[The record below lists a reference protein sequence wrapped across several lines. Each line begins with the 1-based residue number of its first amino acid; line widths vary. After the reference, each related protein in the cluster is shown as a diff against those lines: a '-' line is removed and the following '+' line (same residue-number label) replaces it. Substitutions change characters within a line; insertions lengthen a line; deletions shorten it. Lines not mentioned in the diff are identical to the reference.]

1 MHDSMLFGEIVYA
14 SKIQADEDDTVVK
27 IDLSILN
34 VALIIASVF
43 YIWCLV
49 LAIRKL
55 SSLQSVNPDLGMKKL
70 LVVSII
76 LLCLVRIMTFIG
88 VTAMDIANVRA
99 HYSPNPSSS
108 YGNEE
113 IFLKITSADNV
124 GTQSEIDTSESVAR
138 SSQSDNQN
146 FYDSSMTILFDLPNA
161 IVVSTFVLLTLVW
174 AECFLQSR
182 FHTESMI
189 KWKKRW
195 LMGYTAFNSCLFSGQ
210 LTLYILIFWPGTDDS
225 VRIVKGI
232 IYAGMIATNLGA
244 CIVAAFSYF
253 YLNIR
258 FAVSFKKCLAS
269 SVTDSAVVL
278 ANNHGIDRK
287 TNNSVLF
294 SFTKGLPV

>member
-1 MHDSMLFGEIVYA
+1 MLSEDMYI
-14 SKIQADEDDTVVK
+14 SSENIQVDEDDTVVK
-27 IDLSILN
+27 ITLSMLN
-34 VALIIASVF
+34 VALIISSVL

-55 SSLQSVNPDLGMKKL
+55 SSLQRVNPDLGLKKL

-88 VTAMDIANVRA
+88 VTAMDIANVTA
-99 HYSPNPSSS
+99 HYSPNPSKYHNDRESRIGTSTAQFQSS
-108 YGNEE
+108 
-113 IFLKITSADNV
+113 T
-124 GTQSEIDTSESVAR
+124 
-138 SSQSDNQN
+138 SDNQN

-195 LMGYTAFNSCLFSGQ
+195 LMGYTAFNSCLFFGQ
-210 LTLYILIFWPGTDDS
+210 LTLYILIFWPGTDES
-225 VRIVKGI
+225 VKIVKGV

-253 YLNIR
+253 SLNIR
-258 FAVSFKKCLAS
+258 FAVSVSKF
-269 SVTDSAVVL
+269 
-278 ANNHGIDRK
+278 
-287 TNNSVLF
+287 
-294 SFTKGLPV
+294 